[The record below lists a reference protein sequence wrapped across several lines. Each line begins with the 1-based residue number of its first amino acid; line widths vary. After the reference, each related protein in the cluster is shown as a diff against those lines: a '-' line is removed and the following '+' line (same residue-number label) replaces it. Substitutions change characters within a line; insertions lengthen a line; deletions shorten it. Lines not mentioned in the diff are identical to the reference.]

1 VWECT
6 AGKFKVDFALDE
18 IVHILDGEVI
28 VHEDGE
34 GDAYTLRAGDAA
46 YFPMGLVT
54 HWHVPRF
61 VRKFFVVRVPG
72 GNPYVARVRQRFAI

>member
-1 VWECT
+1 
-6 AGKFKVDFALDE
+6 
-18 IVHILDGEVI
+18 
-28 VHEDGE
+28 
-34 GDAYTLRAGDAA
+34 
-46 YFPMGLVT
+46 VT